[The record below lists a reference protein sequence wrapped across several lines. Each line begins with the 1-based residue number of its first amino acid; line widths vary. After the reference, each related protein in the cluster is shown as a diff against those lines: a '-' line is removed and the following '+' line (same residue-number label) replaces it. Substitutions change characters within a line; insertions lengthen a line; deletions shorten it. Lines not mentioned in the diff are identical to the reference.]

1 MKLNIN
7 SQYPSVSD
15 LRKRAKFKMP
25 KFAFDYLDGG
35 CNHDINLNKNRSV
48 KLRFFCYN

>member
-1 MKLNIN
+1 MELNIN

-35 CNHDINLNKNRSV
+35 CNDDIYLFKNRTDIQ
-48 KLRFFCYN
+48 